1 MPNQRNALKSALKG
15 TTALAGLLG
24 LTVFGTTPAL
34 ATCDNLAPTTG
45 QTVICT
51 AAGGTETNSIVAGN
65 NVTDVTVIYEAAAA
79 QSVAAAFALEFG
91 QNNVGHTVALQNGAS
106 VATTGDNSGAVFFQ
120 PNSQNNSVTLDDGTT
135 ITTDGRASHGI
146 SAGSQASGNTVT
158 LNGTA
163 SVLTSGDVGRGIFFI
178 NAPSSNRIILNNS
191 SRIATQ
197 GSNSSGIYMGVVAP
211 GNTITLNDASA
222 IITVGGHA
230 PGMMLGNASSNTS
243 VTLNGSSSISTAGL
257 YAHGLYFL
265 DGAQTA
271 TVTLNDSASI
281 ATTGSARG
289 VEFYL
294 AQSNDV
300 TLNDNSSISAV
311 GNFGNGIWF
320 GSVSS
325 DNTVNLNGAASVTT
339 NGADGIS
346 FSGTPTGNS
355 VTLNGTASITTGG
368 DNVSGVFFNNNGGT
382 ANTVTVG
389 AGTSITTTGT
399 NSIAIRDGDG
409 SLTVV
414 SAGLLSSASGV
425 AVDLGDGDDSLT
437 LQDGA
442 QVVGLVDGGGG
453 TDTLVL
459 EGSTGFLDINHINF
473 ENLTV
478 QAALNGAWDVTTD
491 LVLTGNANVNQ
502 GSLSVNANFTAPTVA
517 VAAGATLGGS
527 GTINSAVTIGGTL
540 APGNSVGTL
549 NVVGNFAFGAGAIY
563 DVEVDRTGMDLLA
576 VTGAPGTV
584 TIDPATTVNVIHLDR
599 AEGHAGDIVT
609 ATGGITGSFGTL
621 STAASPAN
629 SIAATLVQSATSIRL
644 VTAAPSVF
652 SSQVWAG
659 SEEGFAFQD
668 MLSDE
673 AGASRT
679 RTDRKGW
686 TAAVYRDAERSRS
699 RTIQPFDQN
708 LHGTALGTD
717 LYREGPVRVGAAVGY
732 TGSEVELG
740 SATGEGDFDS
750 IHGGLYGS
758 YHRGGYFLDG
768 TVTGGYQDG
777 DGERVVIV
785 DGATMK
791 AKADSGGYLVGTSV
805 RTGWT
810 LPLGGGWWA
819 RPSVGFSYM
828 HRHQDRYSERG
839 AGDAGVSLDSENSDA
854 ARMNWQLQVARA
866 STVNL
871 GGTSI
876 ALRSS
881 ARLGLMRECALDDRN
896 IQGRFQ
902 ADGSPF
908 SLHMDAR
915 DETLATFGAGI
926 DATFDG
932 WTLFAAYDGAASQI
946 TDRNTVTAGIRKAW

>member
-1 MPNQRNALKSALKG
+1 MLKG
-15 TTALAGLLG
+15 ATGLAGLLG
-24 LTVFGTTPAL
+24 LALVRTTPAL
-34 ATCDNLAPTTG
+34 ATCDNLTPTTG
-45 QTVICT
+45 QTVTCST
-51 AAGGTETNSIVAGN
+51 AGGTETNSIITGN
-65 NVTDVTVIYEAAAA
+65 NVTDVTINFEPGFRQEFSTNNRFGANNARN
-79 QSVAAAFALEFG
+79 AL
-91 QNNVGHTVALQNGAS
+91 NMSN
-106 VATTGDNSGAVFFQ
+106 ATTIAPSWGVMSLIGPFFGSVSFNEDARENVLTLEGSATIFGAPPGGAGVGFSDGATDNV
-120 PNSQNNSVTLDDGTT
+120 VTLNDEARIMGRQAIGFADD
-135 ITTDGRASHGI
+135 AV
-146 SAGSQASGNTVT
+146 GNTVT
-158 LNGTA
+158 LNGETYLSGNSFSGAALSFGLRPANNNVTLYDTA
-163 SVLTSGDVGRGIFFI
+163 SVVGFSEQTSGLTFGDGG
-178 NAPSSNRIILNNS
+178 A
-191 SRIATQ
+191 
-197 GSNSSGIYMGVVAP
+197 
-211 GNTITLNDASA
+211 GN
-222 IITVGGHA
+222 
-230 PGMMLGNASSNTS
+230 
-243 VTLNGSSSISTAGL
+243 
-257 YAHGLYFL
+257 
-265 DGAQTA
+265 
-271 TVTLNDSASI
+271 TVTLAQ
-281 ATTGSARG
+281 GS
-289 VEFYL
+289 
-294 AQSNDV
+294 
-300 TLNDNSSISAV
+300 
-311 GNFGNGIWF
+311 
-320 GSVSS
+320 SV
-325 DNTVNLNGAASVTT
+325 VA
-339 NGADGIS
+339 
-346 FSGTPTGNS
+346 
-355 VTLNGTASITTGG
+355 NGT
-368 DNVSGVFFNNNGGT
+368 
-382 ANTVTVG
+382 G
-389 AGTSITTTGT
+389 AP
-399 NSIAIRDGDG
+399 AIRDGDG

-442 QVVGLVDGGGG
+442 QVVGQVDGGGG
-453 TDTLVL
+453 TDTLIL
-459 EGSTGFLDINHINF
+459 EGSTGLLDINHVNF

-478 QAALNGAWDVTTD
+478 AATITDGVWDVTSD
-491 LVLTGNANVNQ
+491 LVLTGTANVNQ
-502 GSLSVNANFTAPTVA
+502 GRLSVNATFTAPTVA
-517 VAAGATLGGS
+517 VAAGASLGGT
-527 GTINSAVTIGGTL
+527 GTINSAVILGGIL
-540 APGNSVGTL
+540 APGNSVGTM
-549 NVVGNFAFGAGAIY
+549 NVVGNFAFGAGASY

-576 VTGAPGTV
+576 VSGAPGTV
-584 TIDPATTVNVIHLDR
+584 TIDPATTVNVIFLDK
-599 AEGHAGDIVT
+599 AEGHAGNIVT

-629 SIAATLVQSATSIRL
+629 SIAATLVQTATAIRL

-659 SEEGFAFQD
+659 SEEGFGFQD

-679 RTDRKGW
+679 RTDRRGW
-686 TAAVYRDAERSRS
+686 TSATYRNAERSRS

-717 LYREGPVRVGAAVGY
+717 LYREGSIRIGAAVGY

-750 IHGGLYGS
+750 IHAGLYGS

-785 DGATMK
+785 DGATLK

-810 LPLGGGWWA
+810 LPLGGGWSA

-839 AGDAGVSLDSENSDA
+839 AGDAGVSLDSEKSDT
-854 ARMNWQLQVARA
+854 ARMNWQVQVARA

-876 ALRSS
+876 ALRPS
-881 ARLGLMRECALDDRN
+881 ARLGLMREWALDDRN
-896 IQGRFQ
+896 IEGRFQ

-915 DETLATFGAGI
+915 DETLATFGVGI
-926 DATFDG
+926 DATIDG